1 MSSHFTLSV
10 LTKAEKNQDGSFV
23 FPFSANTVT
32 FLFFYGGREF
42 WLRPYL
48 IFSLKTR
55 KKADYRQSRSG
66 RKTFLKIIYPDKF
79 QKKNEKISKI
89 IRLGYLHLCKMML

>member
-1 MSSHFTLSV
+1 LRENNFQKFTNFFTRSVMSSHFTLSV

-42 WLRPYL
+42 
-48 IFSLKTR
+48 
-55 KKADYRQSRSG
+55 
-66 RKTFLKIIYPDKF
+66 
-79 QKKNEKISKI
+79 
-89 IRLGYLHLCKMML
+89 

>member
-32 FLFFYGGREF
+32 FLFFYSGREF
-42 WLRPYL
+42 
-48 IFSLKTR
+48 
-55 KKADYRQSRSG
+55 
-66 RKTFLKIIYPDKF
+66 
-79 QKKNEKISKI
+79 
-89 IRLGYLHLCKMML
+89 